1 MKKLLFLAILS
12 LAFAAC
18 EDDKFI
24 LPAGTTVSIKPAPGA
39 WDSPQKIK
47 GEEPTSQYLSAI
59 EIVRQAVGISFQ
71 NSALFD
77 DRSVDRGFSKE
88 QRDTISDP
96 PCLKMWATDIIS
108 MFGDY
113 DPTFIGSTDCVLI
126 RALSA
131 YERDTIGYIP
141 NSVLRAA
148 EVQIKAAYDAQDYE
162 SVYQLFDEAFT
173 FYPVTGAEWRALKA
187 ENLQ

>member
-1 MKKLLFLAILS
+1 MKKHLFLAILA

-39 WDSPQKIK
+39 WDAPQKIK

-71 NSALFD
+71 NAEVWGEQA
-77 DRSVDRGFSKE
+77 VDRGFSKE

-113 DPTFIGSTDCVLI
+113 DPTFIGSTDCILF
-126 RALSA
+126 RA
-131 YERDTIGYIP
+131 YDNRRDTIGYIP

-148 EVQIKAAYDAQDYE
+148 EVQIKAAYDAQDYDA
-162 SVYQLFDEAFT
+162 VYQLFDEAFT
-173 FYPVTGAEWRALKA
+173 FYPITGGEWRALKA